1 MTSADK
7 PKTNADKYLKDGV
20 SPKAMWYEFKNWY
33 NDTQCTCAYGE
44 AIEIFMK
51 EQAKPTLTEDEKVI
65 LRNIKPQPVAI
76 TRDSDGDLEIKYIS
90 RGMRYDVIT
99 EFNHLFQFIQPRR
112 RI

>member
-1 MTSADK
+1 MVL
-7 PKTNADKYLKDGV
+7 TNKDKYLKDGV

-51 EQAKPTLTEDEKVI
+51 ESVKPTLTEDEKVI
-65 LRNIKPQPVAI
+65 LKLASKKHETIKRSEYNNLFINNIPIA
-76 TRDSDGDLEIKYIS
+76 SLFGE
-90 RGMRYDVIT
+90 
-99 EFNHLFQFIQPRR
+99 NLFQFIQPRR

>member
-1 MTSADK
+1 M
-7 PKTNADKYLKDGV
+7 TNAEKYLKDGV

-51 EQAKPTLTEDEKVI
+51 DMAKPTLTEDEKVI
-65 LRNIKPQPVAI
+65 LKNIDKEMTMI
-76 TRDSDGDLEIKYIS
+76 RRCINGDL
-90 RGMRYDVIT
+90 DVFNNDEHFLYLHI
-99 EFNHLFQFIQPRR
+99 FNHLFQFIQPRR